1 VSLLGKPDYKYL
13 KQFWLCI
20 WSRYWKNSIFP
31 SLHHFSIIS
40 PFAFRELCYCV
51 EITGVI
57 LVLMLLL
64 MMLMRD
70 DSDISAAVDD
80 VDDANAR

>member
-57 LVLMLLL
+57 LVLLLLLL
-64 MMLMRD
+64 MMMLMCD
-70 DSDISAAVDD
+70 DSDISADAVD
-80 VDDANAR
+80 DDANA